1 MTIKINASYDIE
13 DKYFF
18 TYLIFF
24 LSYTSVFCTHLTI
37 RIVYYI
43 ENDHFPSN
51 EEIEQEGVF
60 AI

>member
-1 MTIKINASYDIE
+1 MTIKINASYDIK
-13 DKYFF
+13 DKQFF

-24 LSYTSVFCTHLTI
+24 LSSTRDLCTHLTI

-43 ENDHFPSN
+43 ENDHFLSN

>member
-1 MTIKINASYDIE
+1 MG
-13 DKYFF
+13 
-18 TYLIFF
+18 F
-24 LSYTSVFCTHLTI
+24 LAGKTAIITGAGYAKLSNGRCGSIAHLTI